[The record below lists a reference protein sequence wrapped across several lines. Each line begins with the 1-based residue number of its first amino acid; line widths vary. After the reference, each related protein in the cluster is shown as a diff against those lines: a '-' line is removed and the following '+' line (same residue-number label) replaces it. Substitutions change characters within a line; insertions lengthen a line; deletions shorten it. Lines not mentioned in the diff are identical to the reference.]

1 MYRYL
6 LGYFDALLRGQLNGA
21 GSVDVVVTANEIND
35 RHGTG
40 VLLKRI
46 LKGRPRIFCIRSR
59 NHWGRHDF
67 GDWNVTLSHQGYER
81 SDCFRHVQRFLAGR
95 QVTSVLCV
103 PFLIDELLTSIA
115 IHDVFDARLC
125 AYVMDD
131 QNVATSVIPDPLMR
145 EFLEKSSLRLA
156 THPELRSAYEQ
167 KYGLPFFL
175 LPAVVPEH
183 LIARDPCEPLYTH
196 TARRAA
202 LMGSFWD
209 QSWFDALCS
218 ALRGSGWRIDWYGNN
233 RSPFLNFPSNDL
245 AQAGITPLGVVSED
259 RLAVE
264 LRKYPFVIVPAAP
277 LDGRETNPGVA
288 SLSLPGRILF
298 AAATSNTPI
307 LVAGSEHTCAARFVR
322 HFGIGQT
329 APYNSAKLSAA
340 MAHLSDPSIQ
350 SVLRRKAAT
359 IAPSFSDRGIV
370 DWLQTSIHQGHS
382 ADPRF
387 ETAFTTF
394 TTRL

>member
-6 LGYFDALLRGQLNGA
+6 LGYLDALLRGQLNGA

-46 LKGRPRIFCIRSR
+46 LKGRPCIFCIRSR

-81 SDCFRHVQRFLAGR
+81 PECFRHVQRFLAGR
-95 QVTSVLCV
+95 QVNSVLCV

-115 IHDVFDARLC
+115 IHDTFDARLC

-175 LPAVVPEH
+175 LPAVAPEH
-183 LIARDPCEPLYTH
+183 LISREPFEPLH
-196 TARRAA
+196 DRTACRAA

-218 ALRGSGWRIDWYGNN
+218 ALRNSGWRIDWYGNN
-233 RSPFLNFPSNDL
+233 RSPFLEFPDNHL

-277 LDGRETNPGVA
+277 LDGHETNPGVA

-307 LVAGSEHTCAARFVR
+307 LVVGSENTCAARFVR
-322 HFGIGQT
+322 HFGIGET
-329 APYNSAKLSAA
+329 VPYNSTKLSAA
-340 MAHLSDPSIQ
+340 MTHLSDPSIQ
-350 SVLRRKAAT
+350 SALRRKAAT
-359 IAPSFSDRGIV
+359 IAPSFSDQGIV
-370 DWLQTSIHQGHS
+370 DWLQTSIHQGHA
-382 ADPRF
+382 ADTRF
-387 ETAFTTF
+387 EDTF
-394 TTRL
+394 TPD